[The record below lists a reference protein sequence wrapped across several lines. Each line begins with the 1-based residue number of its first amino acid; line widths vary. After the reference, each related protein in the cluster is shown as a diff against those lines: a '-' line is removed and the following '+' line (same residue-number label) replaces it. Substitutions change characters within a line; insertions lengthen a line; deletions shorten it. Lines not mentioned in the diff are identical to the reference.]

1 MTHINYPSYR
11 ILSLPTRLA
20 LAVSLTLCCSAYA
33 NTPEQIAHQQILL
46 NEQRQAVLNQS
57 LMTSPSVQVDVPA
70 FDPVAK
76 IDSIHI
82 NSQDS
87 QDDLPCFTI
96 NQIAY
101 APLSAADAT
110 GDAATGS
117 MDLNQFA
124 FALTPLTHGKRSVLG
139 QCLNIN
145 DIHRITRDVQNRLI
159 ERGFATTRVFIGDQN
174 LSDGQLVLT
183 VVPGVIGQ
191 IKADTANSP
200 KPIYT
205 VYTDP
210 TGLPA
215 NFKTALP
222 FKEGDVLNIRQLET
236 ALENLKRVPSSDA
249 DFAIMP
255 SETGKVGASDVLI
268 KYATSRK
275 VRGSLSL
282 DDSGSKTTGKYQ
294 GSATISFDNPTWH
307 NDLLYLTYSRDLGNR
322 INKDEYTNKT
332 DKGGSENYGIGYVL
346 PIKNTVFNANASH
359 YTYHQTVA
367 GVNQDYIY
375 SGDSDNISL
384 NASHLVHRGAKSK
397 TWLNLGGFTKSQ
409 KSYIDDTQID
419 VQRRK
424 ISGWTAGIR
433 HETRLGQSQLNTD
446 VSIQRGTGAFNALT
460 PPESLFNEGTART
473 PIYKLNLNFATP
485 IRMGDNYQAGYQA
498 NLKAQ
503 YAQEALVPSER
514 MSIGGRY
521 SVRGFDGE
529 RTLSGDI
536 GATLRQDVSFPIK
549 QSNHSLYLA
558 LDAGSIAM
566 QNKEQD
572 KLLLGH
578 TLIGGAIGI
587 KGQIKPLRLNY
598 DFFAGHPIRQP
609 KYFGDKDWVGG
620 MSLGVEF

>member
-101 APLSAADAT
+101 ASLSAADAT

-282 DDSGSKTTGKYQ
+282 DDSG
-294 GSATISFDNPTWH
+294 
-307 NDLLYLTYSRDLGNR
+307 L
-322 INKDEYTNKT
+322 
-332 DKGGSENYGIGYVL
+332 
-346 PIKNTVFNANASH
+346 KN
-359 YTYHQTVA
+359 
-367 GVNQDYIY
+367 
-375 SGDSDNISL
+375 
-384 NASHLVHRGAKSK
+384 HR
-397 TWLNLGGFTKSQ
+397 
-409 KSYIDDTQID
+409 
-419 VQRRK
+419 
-424 ISGWTAGIR
+424 
-433 HETRLGQSQLNTD
+433 
-446 VSIQRGTGAFNALT
+446 
-460 PPESLFNEGTART
+460 
-473 PIYKLNLNFATP
+473 
-485 IRMGDNYQAGYQA
+485 
-498 NLKAQ
+498 
-503 YAQEALVPSER
+503 
-514 MSIGGRY
+514 
-521 SVRGFDGE
+521 
-529 RTLSGDI
+529 
-536 GATLRQDVSFPIK
+536 
-549 QSNHSLYLA
+549 
-558 LDAGSIAM
+558 
-566 QNKEQD
+566 
-572 KLLLGH
+572 
-578 TLIGGAIGI
+578 
-587 KGQIKPLRLNY
+587 
-598 DFFAGHPIRQP
+598 
-609 KYFGDKDWVGG
+609 
-620 MSLGVEF
+620 